1 MNYVGVDLHKQTSWF
16 YIVDDNGKKLDST
29 NVANCTEELKSYFEK
44 IPKPFKLAV
53 ESTYNWYFFVDLAQQ
68 YAQEVF
74 LANPYEL
81 KAFAKRHKK
90 NDKIDAKL
98 IATVLQQG
106 YLPVVT
112 IADKHTRQVRE
123 LLRYR
128 IKLVGDRTRNI
139 SRLKGLLDKLGRSS
153 SGDYTTL
160 KHLKSIET
168 EDLSPIYK
176 YIIQKHIEQII
187 QLSTKIKEVEKHLDS
202 FVQYDCD
209 MSNLLTIRGIGP
221 FSAALI
227 KTEIIDVNR
236 FKRFN
241 KLCAYAGLAP
251 RTLGSASRIYHG
263 QLNINRRKNLQWILM
278 ENVFHYIKSSLKTQN
293 KFNKIEKRKGYNT
306 AKVVLARDMLKI
318 IYHVLKEKRKYYK
331 DKQQI
336 KETIKLQSQSVVA
349 AALHSD

>member
-1 MNYVGVDLHKQTSWF
+1 MNYVGVDLHKKTSWF
-16 YIVDDNGKKLDST
+16 YIVDDNGKKIDST
-29 NVANCTEELKSYFEK
+29 NLTNCTEQLKSYLGN
-44 IPKPFKLAV
+44 IQKPFKLAV
-53 ESTYNWYFFVDLAQQ
+53 ESTYNWYFFVDLAEQ
-68 YAQEVF
+68 YAEEVF
-74 LANPYEL
+74 LANPFEL

-112 IADKHTRQVRE
+112 IADKHTRKIRE

-128 IKLVGDRTRNI
+128 IRLVTDRTRNI
-139 SRLKGLLDKLGRSS
+139 SRLKGLLDKLGRGS
-153 SGDYTTL
+153 SGDYTTV

-168 EDLSPIYK
+168 EYLPLIYE
-176 YIIQKHIEQII
+176 YIIQKHIEQIE
-187 QLSTKIKEVEKHLDS
+187 QLGTRIKEVEKHLDEL
-202 FVQYDCD
+202 VEYDRD
-209 MSNLLTIRGIGP
+209 MSNLLTIRGIGS

-251 RTLGSASRIYHG
+251 RTLGSANRVYHG

-278 ENVFHYIKSSLKTQN
+278 ENVFHYIKSSQKTQN

-306 AKVVLARDMLKI
+306 AKVALARDMLKI

-331 DKQQI
+331 EKQQI
-336 KETIKLQSQSVVA
+336 QGTIKLQSQSVVA
-349 AALHSD
+349 AALNSD